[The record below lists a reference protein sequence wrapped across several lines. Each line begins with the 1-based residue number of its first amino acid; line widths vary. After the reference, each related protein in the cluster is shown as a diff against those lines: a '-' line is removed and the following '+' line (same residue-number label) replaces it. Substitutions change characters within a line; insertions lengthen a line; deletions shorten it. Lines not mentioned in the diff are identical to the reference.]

1 MKENKSVPVFSIL
14 MCVYNQTEL
23 LDYAISS
30 VQNQRET
37 SWELLILDN
46 SDKNRDVSWKMLG
59 QYAANDSRIHIFRN
73 GRNVGWAKGT
83 SWLLKYVSGVYLS
96 FLAADDFLQPDA
108 LGMVKRC
115 IEQEEPDIVWVGNG
129 FYQYGEHGLVELG
142 ASVLT
147 QRIVL
152 EGRKASN
159 IKCVMEHT
167 FYNSMFHNENVS
179 FLRKNGIDF
188 YAPFFGDCVGMTKA
202 MTEAGKMCL
211 LDENVYGLVANTSQT
226 RGKHF
231 WDGIQYI
238 FVPQWNC
245 IKGAYI
251 RDAYFSFQDAR
262 FCATAVL
269 RGVIAELEA
278 LLGGGVCMDRK
289 MTPVEKDETERF
301 MQVRTILQHPV
312 IQEMIQFYGRFDYE
326 AELLGRF
333 AGTYMEQCSTRDWL
347 GLLLNLAGRLQGME
361 YTEAIC
367 IFIRILTDGENIGMM
382 GMGMFLQYINTL
394 TDLQI
399 ERQIDGIQKVLQ
411 IYGKWKDLFV
421 EKVYSEFNRR
431 CELEGQNRIELAA
444 FCRYI
449 LEN

>member
-1 MKENKSVPVFSIL
+1 
-14 MCVYNQTEL
+14 
-23 LDYAISS
+23 
-30 VQNQRET
+30 
-37 SWELLILDN
+37 
-46 SDKNRDVSWKMLG
+46 
-59 QYAANDSRIHIFRN
+59 
-73 GRNVGWAKGT
+73 
-83 SWLLKYVSGVYLS
+83 
-96 FLAADDFLQPDA
+96 
-108 LGMVKRC
+108 
-115 IEQEEPDIVWVGNG
+115 
-129 FYQYGEHGLVELG
+129 
-142 ASVLT
+142 
-147 QRIVL
+147 
-152 EGRKASN
+152 
-159 IKCVMEHT
+159 
-167 FYNSMFHNENVS
+167 
-179 FLRKNGIDF
+179 
-188 YAPFFGDCVGMTKA
+188 
-202 MTEAGKMCL
+202 
-211 LDENVYGLVANTSQT
+211 
-226 RGKHF
+226 
-231 WDGIQYI
+231 
-238 FVPQWNC
+238 
-245 IKGAYI
+245 
-251 RDAYFSFQDAR
+251 
-262 FCATAVL
+262 
-269 RGVIAELEA
+269 
-278 LLGGGVCMDRK
+278 MDRK